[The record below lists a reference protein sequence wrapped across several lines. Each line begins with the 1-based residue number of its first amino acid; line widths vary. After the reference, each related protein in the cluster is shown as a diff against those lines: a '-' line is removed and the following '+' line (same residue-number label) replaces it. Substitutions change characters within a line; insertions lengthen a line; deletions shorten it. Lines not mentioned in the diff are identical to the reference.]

1 MRKFTLFLA
10 FIFIGMQIFAQDR
23 EIKGTVTSSDD
34 GQPIPG
40 VQVLV
45 KGTST
50 GTITDLDGKYTI
62 KVSDDAA
69 TLVFRYV
76 GMASQEIAIAGQT
89 TIDVAMEPDIMHLEG
104 VVVTAL
110 GISRE
115 KKSLGYATQELSG
128 EEIST
133 VKTNNFINTLS
144 GKAAGVQIKN
154 TGNLGGSS
162 NILIRGASS
171 ITGNNQALIVVDGVP
186 INNDVTNTDD
196 QVRGRHGYDFGN
208 SAADINPN
216 DIESMNVLKGAAATA
231 LYGSRA
237 ANGVII
243 ITTKKGERTMAKKRV
258 YGVNVSSNVTTGF
271 IDKSTFPT
279 YQQDYGAGYGPY
291 YGDEPYTGLE
301 QYDFNGDGATDL
313 VVPTYEDGSFGQK
326 FDPGLS
332 VYQWD
337 AFYPQSPNYRK
348 PTPWV
353 AAGDNGPISFFET
366 PWSFTNSVE
375 VTGANENSNFRL
387 SYSNQDQTG
396 IMPNSHFV
404 RNNVLFNGSY
414 DVTKDVTVTASVNYI
429 NNKGKG
435 RNATGYSDNILS
447 SFRQWMQ
454 TNVDYQQQKELY
466 EATEENITWNP
477 VSQDNLAPAYWDNPY
492 WTRYKNYTTDGR
504 DRVIGYI
511 QADWQINDYFST
523 MARFST
529 DFYSEIQEERKA
541 IGSASGE
548 FGVGTTA
555 GRSDVTSGYSRFNK
569 SFYENNFDFM
579 LRFNKDLSEDFNLSA
594 LVGTNIRRSELDQVF
609 ASTDG
614 GLIVPDLYALS
625 NSVNPMLAPE
635 ETYNKIGVNGIYA
648 SASLGYKNF
657 LYLDATIRRDQSS
670 TLPEDNNAYVY
681 PSVSGSFLFS
691 NVLDV
696 DWMDLG
702 KLRLGYAE
710 VGNDAPWGSIVD
722 TYDNNP
728 VFGGTPLY
736 SLPNTKNNAELKPE
750 RTTSLEAGLEM
761 YFLNKR
767 LGFDAAFY
775 KTNTVDQIIPIAVS
789 YTTGYS
795 QKYVNAGEIENK
807 GVELMVFG
815 SPVVSE
821 NFRWDVTL
829 NWAKNI
835 NEVVALAEGVENIQ
849 LTRSLQSGITI
860 NARVGEPYG
869 TIQGQDFIY
878 DDNGNK
884 VVGEDGY
891 YLKTPTSDVVL
902 GNINPDWTGGINN
915 RFSYKNW
922 AFSFLIDWQQGGSV
936 YSLDMYYGMGTGLY
950 EETSYTNDLGNPVR
964 NTLDNGGGLILEGV
978 TGDVTYNDDGTYT
991 VTNTA
996 TNDIRV
1002 AGDDYR
1008 VFGWSKNPNAAFIY
1022 DATYIKLRE
1031 VVLTYSLPKTTLE
1044 NTFINGISFS
1054 LVGSNLW
1061 IISKDLP
1068 HADPEA
1074 SQGAGNVQGWQSGVM
1089 PTTRNVGFTVNL
1101 QF

>member
-23 EIKGTVTSSDD
+23 EIKGTVISSDD

-50 GTITDLDGKYTI
+50 GTITDLDGNYTI
-62 KVSDDAA
+62 KVPESAT
-69 TLVFRYV
+69 TLVFRFV
-76 GMASQEIAIAGQT
+76 GMATQEVEIGSQT
-89 TIDVAMEPDIMHLEG
+89 TIDVSMEPDVLHLEG

-128 EEIST
+128 EEINQ
-133 VKTNNFINTLS
+133 VKTDNFINTLS
-144 GKAAGVQIKN
+144 GKAAGVQVRT

-162 NILIRGASS
+162 NILIRGSSS

-186 INNDVTNTDD
+186 INNDISNTRD
-196 QVRGRHGYDFGN
+196 QIRGRHGYDFGN
-208 SAADINPN
+208 AAADINPN

-243 ITTKKGERTMAKKRV
+243 ITTKKGERTMSKKRV
-258 YGVNVSSNVTTGF
+258 YGVNISSNVTTGF
-271 IDKSTFPT
+271 IDKTTFPT
-279 YQQDYGAGYGPY
+279 YQQEYGAGYGPF
-291 YGDEPYTGLE
+291 YGDPPYTGLE
-301 QYDFNGDGATDL
+301 QYELFGDPNAL
-313 VVPTYEDGSFGQK
+313 VVPTYEDASFGQK
-326 FDPGLS
+326 FDPNLM
-332 VYQWD
+332 VYQYD
-337 AFYPQSPNYRK
+337 AFYPGSPNYGK
-348 PTPWV
+348 KTPYV

-387 SYSNQDQTG
+387 SYTNQDQTG

-404 RNNVLFNGSY
+404 RNTLLFNGSY
-414 DVTKDVTVTASVNYI
+414 DITKDLKVTASVNYI
-429 NNKGKG
+429 KNDGTG
-435 RNATGYSDNILS
+435 RNATGYSDNIVS

-454 TNVDYQQQKELY
+454 MNVDYQQQKDLY
-466 EATEENITWNP
+466 EMLGENVTWNP
-477 VSQDNLAPAYWDNPY
+477 VGPDNLAPAYWDNPY
-492 WTRYKNYTTDGR
+492 WVRYENFTTDGR
-504 DRVIGYI
+504 DRIIGYV
-511 QADWQINDYFST
+511 QADWQINDYFSA

-569 SFYENNFDFM
+569 SFYENNFDAM
-579 LRFNKDLSEDFNLSA
+579 LRFNKNLSEDFNLNA
-594 LVGTNIRRSELDQVF
+594 LVGTNIRRSQLDAVF

-614 GLIVPDLYALS
+614 GLIVPDLYSLG
-625 NSVNPMLAPE
+625 NSVNPMLAPVE
-635 ETYNKIGVNGIYA
+635 NKEKIGVNGYYA
-648 SASLGYKNF
+648 SVSLGYKDF
-657 LYLDATIRRDQSS
+657 LFLDGTYRIDQSS
-670 TLPEDNNAYVY
+670 TLPTADNNNVYGY

-691 NVLDV
+691 NILDA
-696 DWMDLG
+696 DFIDLG
-702 KLRLGYAE
+702 KLRVGYAE
-710 VGNDAPWGSIVD
+710 VGNDAPWGSLLN
-722 TYDNNP
+722 TYDGNP
-728 VFGGTPLY
+728 VFNGTPLF
-736 SLPNTKNNAELKPE
+736 SLPNTQNNNELVPE
-750 RTTSLEAGLEM
+750 RSKSIEGGLEM

-767 LGFDAAFY
+767 VGFDLALY
-775 KTNTVDQIIPIAVS
+775 KTNTINQIIPIAVS
-789 YTTGYS
+789 FATGFS
-795 QKYVNAGEIENK
+795 SKYVNAGEVQNQ

-815 SPVVSE
+815 SPVANE
-821 NFRWDVTL
+821 DFRWDITL
-829 NWAKNI
+829 NWAKNN
-835 NEVVALAEGVENIQ
+835 NEVVSLAEGVENIQ
-849 LTRSLQSGITI
+849 LAALQGGVTI

-869 TIQGQDFIY
+869 TIQGTDFIY
-878 DDNGNK
+878 QDGQK
-884 VVGEDGY
+884 VVGDDGY
-891 YLKTPTSDVVL
+891 YLRTPTSDIVL
-902 GNINPDWTGGINN
+902 GNIQPDWTGGINN

-922 AFSFLIDWQQGGSV
+922 ALSFLVDFQQGGSIF
-936 YSLDMYYGMGTGLY
+936 SLDMYYGLGTGLY

-964 NTLDNGGGLILEGV
+964 NTLDDGGGLILEGV
-978 TGDVTYNDDGTYT
+978 KEDGTP
-991 VTNTA
+991 
-996 TNDIRV
+996 NDVRV

-1008 VFGWSKNPNAAFIY
+1008 VFGWSRNPNAAFIY
-1022 DATYIKLRE
+1022 DANYIKLRE
-1031 VVLTYSLPKTTLE
+1031 VVVTYSLPKSTLE

-1054 LVGSNLW
+1054 LVGNNLW

-1089 PTTRNVGFTVNL
+1089 PTTRNVGLTVNL

>member
-1 MRKFTLFLA
+1 
-10 FIFIGMQIFAQDR
+10 MQIFAQDR

-50 GTITDLDGKYTI
+50 GTITDLDGNYTI
-62 KVSDDAA
+62 KVSADAS
-69 TLVFRYV
+69 TLIFRYV
-76 GMASQEIAIAGQT
+76 GMASQEVDIAGQSA
-89 TIDVAMEPDIMHLEG
+89 IDVVMEPDIMHLEG

-128 EEIST
+128 EEINT

-162 NILIRGASS
+162 NILIRGSSS

-279 YQQDYGAGYGPY
+279 YQQEYGAGYGPY

-301 QYDFNGDGATDL
+301 QYDFDGNGSIDL

-332 VYQWD
+332 VFQWD

-348 PTPWV
+348 ATPWV

-429 NNKGKG
+429 NNKGTG
-435 RNATGYSDNILS
+435 RNATGYSDNIIS
-447 SFRQWMQ
+447 SFRQWTQM
-454 TNVDYQQQKELY
+454 NVDYQQQKELY

-477 VSQDNLAPAYWDNPY
+477 VGPDNLAPAYWDNPY
-492 WTRYKNYTTDGR
+492 WTRYQNYTTDGR

-523 MARFST
+523 MARFSS

-541 IGSASGE
+541 VGSASGE

-579 LRFNKDLSEDFNLSA
+579 LRFNKDLNENFNLNA

-614 GLIVPDLYALS
+614 GLIVPGLYALS

-648 SASLGYKNF
+648 SASIGFKNF

-670 TLPEDNNAYVY
+670 TLPEDNNAYIY

-691 NVLDV
+691 NIVDV

-736 SLPNTKNNAELKPE
+736 SLPNTKNNADLKPE
-750 RTTSLEAGLEM
+750 RTTSIEAGLEM

-795 QKYVNAGEIENK
+795 QKFVNAGEIENK

-815 SPVVSE
+815 SPVVGE

-835 NEVVALAEGVENIQ
+835 NEVVALIEGVENIQ

-869 TIQGQDFIY
+869 TIQGQDFVY

-922 AFSFLIDWQQGGSV
+922 ALSFLIDWQQGGSV
-936 YSLDMYYGMGTGLY
+936 YSLDLYYGMATGLY

-991 VTNTA
+991 VSNTA
-996 TNDIRV
+996 TNNIRV

-1008 VFGWSKNPNAAFIY
+1008 VFGYSKNPNAAFIY

-1031 VVLTYSLPKTTLE
+1031 VVITYSLPKSTLE